1 MKIAVVVSEFPKV
14 TETFVLR
21 NVKHYLDQGHEVT
34 VFHLKPYR
42 KGEKVHAFAE
52 PVIAC
57 AEYEPFVSGA
67 GLAAMTKALFTR
79 PGRLLGTIF
88 RIKRAFWREP
98 VRMLTCL
105 ALVPKSLAFGER
117 CRRRGVRHIHAE
129 FAGYP
134 ATSAWIAGRMT
145 GIPFSFSCHAHD
157 IFITQSLLREKARDA
172 AFVRVIS
179 DFNRRFL
186 ADVFD
191 PGSVDK
197 MAVIRCGVDPAT
209 TRTPEPEPVGEGP
222 LRVLYVGSLLPRKGV
237 DRLIAALARVGDT
250 VPWECRI
257 IGDGNVRGDLEAQVR
272 EAGLDGRIT
281 FEGAQPAEVI
291 HQAYQWSHL
300 VVAPSVV
307 GKEGRTE
314 GIPVVLMEALA
325 HARPVITSR
334 VSGIPELVEDGV
346 TGFLTEPGD
355 VEAIAAAITE
365 VATNW
370 DRAAALGRAG
380 RERIAAQYD
389 VERNA
394 AALLEMISRHS

>member
-1 MKIAVVVSEFPKV
+1 MKLAVVVSEFPKV

-21 NVKHYLDQGHEVT
+21 NVKHYLDQGHEVA

-42 KGEKVHAFAE
+42 RHEKVHAFAR
-52 PVIAC
+52 PVVAC
-57 AEYEPFVSGA
+57 AEYEPFVSLRGV
-67 GLAAMTKALFTR
+67 AAFGKALVTR

-105 ALVPKSLAFGER
+105 AIVPKSLVFAER
-117 CRRRGVRHIHAE
+117 CRRRGVEHIHAE

-134 ATSAWIAGRMT
+134 ATAAWIAERMS

-186 ADVFD
+186 TDVFD
-191 PGSVDK
+191 PDSVGK
-197 MAVIRCGVDPAT
+197 MQVIRCGVDPAT
-209 TRTPEPEPVGEGP
+209 MAAPGPEPVGEGP
-222 LRVLYVGSLLPRKGV
+222 LRILYVGSLLARKGV
-237 DRLIAALARVGDT
+237 DRLIAALAQIGDSL
-250 VPWECRI
+250 PWECRI
-257 IGDGNVRGDLEAQVR
+257 IGDGSVRPDLEAQAH
-272 EAGLDGRIT
+272 EAGLADRIT

-291 HQAYQWSHL
+291 HEAYQWSHL

-355 VEAIAAAITE
+355 SDAIAAAIRTIF
-365 VATNW
+365 ADW

-380 RERIAAQYD
+380 RERIAEQYD

-394 AALLEMISRHS
+394 AALLEMIGRHS